1 MVMLVSRVHLSN
13 WKNFRSCDV
22 DLSGRTFIVGANA
35 SGKSNFLDVFRFL
48 HDVTKVGGGLQMAVA
63 NRGGMRKVRC
73 LAARQ
78 DTAVEIGI
86 VFRDSVD
93 APAAWTYN
101 LAFNSVENDELKNKE
116 VCVVR
121 EFVQRGD
128 EVILNRTSD
137 SGEDVESLTYTYLEQ
152 GASNLKFR
160 ELKNFFEDIEYLNL
174 IPQLLRESSLVP
186 AMVAEDYFGR
196 DFLQRLSRLDGETG
210 EAYLKTISEVL
221 RQTVPQLEE
230 LKLAYDEN
238 GQPHIEMKCRHLR
251 GGDNRQREDQ
261 LSDGTLRLIGILFA
275 VLDSKGMVLLEEP
288 ETNLQSSVVSRLPQ
302 YISKLLR
309 TENPKAQVLITTHSY
324 EILSDQGIGSD
335 EVVVLMP
342 SAEGTKVTNA
352 SSLSD
357 VNDELSAGF
366 SVADAVIPYTDPYK
380 VNF

>member
-1 MVMLVSRVHLSN
+1 MLVSRVHLSN

-48 HDVTKVGGGLQMAVA
+48 HDITKVGGGLQMAVA
-63 NRGGMRKVRC
+63 SRGGMRKVMC

-78 DTAVEIGI
+78 DAAVEIGI
-86 VFRDSVD
+86 VFRESVD
-93 APAAWTYN
+93 SPVAWTYN
-101 LAFNSVENDELKNKE
+101 LAFNSVENDDLKNKE
-116 VCVVR
+116 VCVVK

-128 EVILNRTSD
+128 EVILSRTSD

-196 DFLQRLSRLDGETG
+196 DFLQRLSRLDHETSG
-210 EAYLKTISEVL
+210 AYLKTISEVL
-221 RQTVPQLEE
+221 RQKVPQLDE
-230 LKLAYDEN
+230 LNLAYDEN
-238 GQPHIEMKCRHLR
+238 GLPHIEMKCRHLR
-251 GGDNRQREDQ
+251 GDDNRQREDQ
-261 LSDGTLRLIGILFA
+261 LSDGTLRLIGVLFA

-302 YISKLLR
+302 YISKLMR
-309 TENPKAQVLITTHSY
+309 TKNHKAQVLITTHSY
-324 EILSDQGIGSD
+324 EIQGIGSD